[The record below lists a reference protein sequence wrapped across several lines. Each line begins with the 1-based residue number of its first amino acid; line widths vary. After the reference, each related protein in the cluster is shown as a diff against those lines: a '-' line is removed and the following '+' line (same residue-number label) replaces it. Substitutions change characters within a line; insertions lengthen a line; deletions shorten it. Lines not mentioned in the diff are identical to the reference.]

1 MAIDINLEKN
11 GHKKKGLLGFS
22 YTTYFFYAIVPIFRI
37 DIKGFLIL
45 STIWLLTKGPL
56 YVVQYLPINIE
67 NNTKIINFFKSL
79 LDMKLKKL
87 LIISYILA
95 LSAYF
100 IITFIW
106 ILVANWYNKYYTK
119 RLLKEGYL
127 PKENDNYAIAL
138 LKEYGYLEY
147 TEKEKEDS
155 EKIQLYK
162 NIIRSAKKDEKI
174 KLSFFIIHLLFFP
187 LIFTLIF
194 FILRN
199 YAPNITVIEFLEKF
213 DVDTNF

>member
-187 LIFTLIF
+187 IIFTLIF